1 MLAEDGEQLG
11 LGPSGDG
18 VVETLVD
25 RRKDVTVLLCDPDE
39 LFDFVRAEVGLM
51 ENNVQK
57 EE

>member
-1 MLAEDGEQLG
+1 VLAEDGEQLG

>member
-39 LFDFVRAEVGLM
+39 LFDFVRPEVGLM

>member
-25 RRKDVTVLLCDPDE
+25 RRKDVTVLLCDLDE